1 MGWGNGRKVKT
12 NPPQVLASL
21 FVCLVP
27 LFKILVEW
35 MPRRDDARAVPG
47 KPTLWRMEYPFD
59 DSQKEPCCFRR
70 EHWSTFARLSVL
82 TRYASCTAAIRKLYR
97 WLGWE
102 MTDDIAARM
111 SRWQEE
117 KAEHVARRLQAP
129 YWEDIAIAGA

>member
-1 MGWGNGRKVKT
+1 
-12 NPPQVLASL
+12 
-21 FVCLVP
+21 
-27 LFKILVEW
+27 
-35 MPRRDDARAVPG
+35 
-47 KPTLWRMEYPFD
+47 MEYPFD